1 MRCLLAI
8 FVVGFH
14 SIFASTAFGQ
24 ELLEDFEA
32 RIQAA
37 LAIANEDARFNAVEQ
52 LFYRGNLDAWAE
64 ELAKTTPEYVARLQ
78 SRNITFE
85 PLASDSNFEHVVDGY
100 EYFPNLIPL
109 GYVVFT
115 DPQAVPGN
123 NTKAPY
129 GLIPSEQVYAMPLT
143 IRRLVNP
150 DAAPDKQLQMLAM
163 GVGHPAAT
171 FEGWCDV
178 ALSNNTIRRIILDD
192 QGIGNQ
198 TRILR
203 GQRIEACEVINTSDY
218 GSLSL
223 RLFED
228 DETLLERNIE
238 IPDTTIT
245 YQAP

>member
-1 MRCLLAI
+1 MRCLWAFFFTGI
-8 FVVGFH
+8 HVIYAP
-14 SIFASTAFGQ
+14 SAFGQ
-24 ELLEDFEA
+24 EALEDFEA

-37 LAIANEDARFNAVEQ
+37 LAISDEDARLNAMGQ

-64 ELAKTTPEYVARLQ
+64 ELAKTTPDHVARLRGHDI
-78 SRNITFE
+78 SFE
-85 PLASDSNFEHVVDGY
+85 PLSPESNFEHVIDGY
-100 EYFPNLIPL
+100 EYMPNLEPL

-115 DPQAVPGN
+115 DPQAEPGN

-129 GLIPSEQVYAMPLT
+129 GLIPNEQAYAMPLT

-150 DAAPDKQLQMLAM
+150 DSPPDKQLQMLAM
-163 GVGHPAAT
+163 GMGNPAVT
-171 FEGWCDV
+171 FEGWCDI
-178 ALSNNTIRRIILDD
+178 ALSNNTVRRITLDD

-203 GQRIEACEVINTSDY
+203 GQRIEACEVINTSDH

-228 DETLLERNIE
+228 DDTLLERNAE
-238 IPDTTIT
+238 FPETTVI
-245 YQAP
+245 YQGP